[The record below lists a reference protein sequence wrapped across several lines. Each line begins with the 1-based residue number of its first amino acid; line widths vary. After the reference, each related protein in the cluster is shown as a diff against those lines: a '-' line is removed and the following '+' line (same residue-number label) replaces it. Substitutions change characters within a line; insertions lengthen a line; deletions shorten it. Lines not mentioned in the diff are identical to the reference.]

1 MNIVLWI
8 FLECFLLLGPKMTK
22 HDVAVRLCVE
32 EEDDGTTQQW
42 TRVEWSRGG
51 SGTLGC
57 RAGVR
62 RGSSPAHLWDDVLI
76 CIKSTSAES
85 VL

>member
-1 MNIVLWI
+1 
-8 FLECFLLLGPKMTK
+8 MTK
-22 HDVAVRLCVE
+22 HEVAVRLCVVVVECSE
-32 EEDDGTTQQW
+32 EEDDRTTQQW
-42 TRVEWSRGG
+42 TRLEWSRGG

-57 RAGVR
+57 RAGVW

-76 CIKSTSAES
+76 CIKSTSAEA